1 MRIVAG
7 RFKGRALATPA
18 SMAIRPTSDRLR
30 ETIFNVL
37 LHGLDVDDPVTDARV
52 LDVFAGTGALGLEAL
67 SRGAAQAVFMDVGT
81 EARGLLRRNVESF
94 GVGGITRI
102 LRRDAT
108 RPGLV
113 SPFDPFTLV
122 FLDPP
127 YGKGLGEQALI
138 GLCAGGWLA
147 HGAIIVLEEAAKI
160 RIALPAPLSLL
171 DRREAGEGQVLF
183 ARHAAP

>member
-7 RFKGRALATPA
+7 RFKGRALATP
-18 SMAIRPTSDRLR
+18 SSQAIRPTSDRLR
-30 ETIFNVL
+30 ETIFNIL
-37 LHGLDVDDPVTDARV
+37 LHGLDVDDPVTGARA

-67 SRGAAQAVFMDVGT
+67 SRGAAQAVFMDIGT
-81 EARGLLRRNVESF
+81 EARGLLRTNVDNF

-108 RPGLV
+108 KPGEV
-113 SPFDPFTLV
+113 SPFEPFTLL

-127 YGKGLGEQALI
+127 YGKGLGEQAVA
-138 GLCAGGWLA
+138 GLMAGGWLA
-147 HGAIIVLEEAAKI
+147 PGALVVLEEAAKAHI
-160 RIALPAPLSLL
+160 SLPAPLMVL

-183 ARHAAP
+183 ARYP